1 MKESYRE
8 GPANHPDPESCVAS
22 RKAAIEALT
31 GAPTGRVLSCE
42 IFVFGVPTSFNKV
55 EGNIKGRD
63 FASAPRT
70 PRSLRPQAC
79 WETPRARTGR
89 SHRRPC
95 TCGPVGEGDEPEV

>member
-1 MKESYRE
+1 MKESHRK
-8 GPANHPDPESCVAS
+8 GPANHPDPESCVSS
-22 RKAAIEALT
+22 RKDGIEALT
-31 GAPTGRVLSCE
+31 GAPAGRVLSCE
-42 IFVFGVPTSFNKV
+42 IFAFGVPTSFNKV
-55 EGNIKGRD
+55 EGNIEGRA

-95 TCGPVGEGDEPEV
+95 SHGPVGEGVQSKV